1 MESSEIARGRA
12 IEDENARMKRII
24 ANLSLEY
31 DAMKGVDRKKL
42 LGPSQRKAAARA
54 LQELGVS
61 QRAACRIA
69 RCPRSVAQY
78 RLRRMEDPWVL
89 ERLKAIANERRR
101 FGYYRLTIMLW
112 REGFAVN
119 HKRVHRIYRAH
130 GLQLRPRR
138 KRGVRYVRGNAIA
151 PVSRPNERWSLDFVH
166 DVLSNGRKFRALTI
180 VDDFTRESIGI
191 EVHFSLTGERVVRVL
206 SRLAADRGLP
216 PTLKFD
222 NGSEFTSNAM
232 LGWAAQVNVEL
243 HFIEPGRPMHGS
255 VESFHG
261 RFRDE
266 LLNEHAFPTIF
277 HARSAIEAWRLDYN
291 LNRPHTAL
299 GGLTPAEFIEHHRIT
314 SNSRSLVA

>member
-1 MESSEIARGRA
+1 
-12 IEDENARMKRII
+12 
-24 ANLSLEY
+24 
-31 DAMKGVDRKKL
+31 VD
-42 LGPSQRKAAARA
+42 
-54 LQELGVS
+54 
-61 QRAACRIA
+61 
-69 RCPRSVAQY
+69 
-78 RLRRMEDPWVL
+78 DPQLL

-101 FGYYRLTIMLW
+101 FGYRRLTIMLR

-119 HKRVHRIYRAH
+119 RKRVHRIYRAH

-191 EVHFSLTGERVVRVL
+191 EVDFSLTGERVVRVL
-206 SRLAADRGLP
+206 SRLAADRSLP
-216 PTLKFD
+216 STLKFD

-232 LGWAAQVNVEL
+232 LGWAAQANVEL
-243 HFIEPGRPMHGS
+243 HFIEPGRPMQNGS
-255 VESFHG
+255 VESFNG

-266 LLNEHAFPTIF
+266 MLNEHAFPTIF

-291 LNRPHTAL
+291 LGRPHTAL
-299 GGLTPAEFIEHHRIT
+299 GGLTPAEFIEQYRIT